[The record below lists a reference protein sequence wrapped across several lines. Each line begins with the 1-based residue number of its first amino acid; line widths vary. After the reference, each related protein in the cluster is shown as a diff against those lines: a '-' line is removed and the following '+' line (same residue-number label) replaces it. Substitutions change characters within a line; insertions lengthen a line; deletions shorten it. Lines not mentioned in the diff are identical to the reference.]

1 MSSLARAL
9 RMALRYRWSF
19 FFSFLT
25 TCGVALLWGANISTV
40 APFIKVIFD
49 GQTLHQWVDGRIGE
63 AESKLGIAA
72 GELAALQSQGVES
85 LEPEAAATWRESV
98 VKLESEVS
106 GYQTSLWISRQM
118 EPWIRTYAPQT
129 TYDTLVFLI
138 LIVIIATVLR
148 GSLLAVNMYLVAR
161 LGQRT
166 VLDIQNQFL
175 QNTLHMELSEV
186 GKNGTGDLI
195 NRIRG
200 ETNAIGMAIT
210 TILGKIIR
218 EPLKMVV
225 CLAGAAICNWRLLLF
240 TLIICPLAGA
250 LMVILAKAIKRLN
263 RRAVEESA
271 RLLNRLFQSLTYIKA
286 VKSFNMEG
294 HEIRRFQVI
303 AQDVYQK
310 NMRISLLGS
319 VARMNSELMGVCI
332 ISLGILA
339 GGYLVLNQETKFW
352 GLQLSDTPM
361 KVETMILFFSFLT
374 AAADPVR
381 KLGDVYTLIQGGMV
395 AAERVFPLLDK
406 QSSIQSPARPLPIVT
421 APPELEFRDVS
432 FAYVAGQPVLNGLNL
447 RIPAGK
453 TVAIVGANGCGK
465 STLVNFLPRFFDPD
479 QGSVCFDGV
488 DVRQFDLQALR
499 GAVGLVTQNSMLFD
513 DTIASNIAYGC
524 EEATREQ
531 IVAAARQASAHEF
544 IETQLEQGY
553 DSRIGEHGGRL
564 SGGQRQRI
572 ELARIIL
579 KNPLVLVLDEATSQI
594 DPTSEQLIHQSL
606 REFVRGRTV
615 LMITHRINSLDL
627 ADLIVVMHEGR
638 VLDMGTQAE
647 LVGRCDLFREML
659 RSGQRSEAAEPAEAG
674 PLETVAAERPLG
686 LVAEAGATVDQQP
699 SPGAGQKAA

>member
-381 KLGDVYTLIQGGMV
+381 KMGDVYTLIQGGMV

-524 EEATREQ
+524 EQATREQ

-686 LVAEAGATVDQQP
+686 LVAEAGATADQQP

>member
-49 GQTLHQWVDGRIGE
+49 GQTLHQWVDGRIVE
-63 AESKLGIAA
+63 AESKLGIAV
-72 GELAALQSQGVES
+72 GELEALQGQRVETRGS
-85 LEPEAAATWRESV
+85 EAAAAWQQSV

-106 GYQTSLWISRQM
+106 GYQASLWISRLI
-118 EPWIRTYAPQT
+118 EPWIRAYAPQT

-138 LIVIIATVLR
+138 LIVIGATVLR

-166 VLDIQNQFL
+166 VLDIQDQFL
-175 QNTLHMELSEV
+175 QNTLHMDLSEV

-250 LMVILAKAIKRLN
+250 LMVLLAKAIKRLN

-286 VKSFNMEG
+286 VKSFNMEA
-294 HEIRRFQVI
+294 HEMRRFQVI
-303 AQDVYQK
+303 AHDVYQK

-339 GGYLVLNQETKFW
+339 GGYLVLNQETRFL

-381 KLGDVYTLIQGGMV
+381 KMGDVYTLIQGGMV

-406 QSSIQSPARPLPIVT
+406 QSSIQSPARPKPIIRT
-421 APPELEFRDVS
+421 PPELEFRDVS
-432 FAYVAGQPVLNGLNL
+432 FGYVPGQPVLNGLNL
-447 RIPAGK
+447 RVPAGK

-479 QGSVCFDGV
+479 QGSVCLDGV
-488 DVRQFDLQALR
+488 DLREFDLQALR
-499 GAVGLVTQNSMLFD
+499 GVVGLVTQHSMLFD
-513 DTIASNIAYGC
+513 DTIATNIAYGN
-524 EEATREQ
+524 EQATREQ

-606 REFVRGRTV
+606 RQFVRGRTV
-615 LMITHRINSLDL
+615 LMITHRVSSLDL

-638 VLDMGTQAE
+638 VVDTGTRAE
-647 LVGRCDLFREML
+647 LVERCDLFREML
-659 RSGQRSEAAEPAEAG
+659 RAGQRSEATEPGEAAAAELSIESIAV
-674 PLETVAAERPLG
+674 VAASASEMPSLG
-686 LVAEAGATVDQQP
+686 T
-699 SPGAGQKAA
+699 GQKAA